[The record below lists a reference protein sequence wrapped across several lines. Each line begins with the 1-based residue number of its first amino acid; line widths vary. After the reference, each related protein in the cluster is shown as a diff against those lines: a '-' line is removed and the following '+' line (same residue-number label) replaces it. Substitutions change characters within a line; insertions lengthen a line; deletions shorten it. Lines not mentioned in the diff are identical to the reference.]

1 MKCLIC
7 AEGASR
13 ALVKSTNDIAGRL
26 HELGHEVA
34 AVVYATPE
42 RPLEDLEALGADEV
56 IVLRHKA
63 FATYDP
69 GQWSTAFDAVFR
81 GGAYGAALWSH
92 TFAGRELAAR
102 FAQHMGV
109 PLASDVVAIEELN
122 EGASV
127 TRRPVHGGKVYE
139 VIETQGAPVL
149 VSVRP
154 GAWHSACALAEAAV
168 TEREDI
174 EPGAPSLELVAF
186 SATDSARPS
195 LDEADVVVAVGR
207 GCSAK
212 AREYAGEL
220 ADLLGA
226 ALGSS
231 RGMVDSGLEGYETQV
246 GQTGK
251 TIAPHLY
258 IACGISGSIQHQA
271 GMARSD
277 YIIAINTDENAPIF
291 DIADLGIQVDAEDTL
306 QVLVEL
312 VSAKA
317 KAARWAS

>member
-13 ALVKSTNDIAGRL
+13 ALVKSTKDIAGRL
-26 HELGHEVA
+26 RELGHEA
-34 AVVYATPE
+34 FAVVFAAPD
-42 RPLEDLEALGADEV
+42 RPLEELGALGADEV
-56 IVLRHKA
+56 IVLRHEA

-69 GQWSTAFDAVFR
+69 GQWGRAFGQIFAE
-81 GGAYGAALWSH
+81 GAYGAALWSH

-102 FAQHMGV
+102 FAQQMAA
-109 PLASDVVAIEELN
+109 PLASDVIAIDELREGTSVA
-122 EGASV
+122 
-127 TRRPVHGGKVYE
+127 RRPVHGGKVYE
-139 VIETQGAPVL
+139 AIETKGSPVL
-149 VSVRP
+149 ISVRP
-154 GAWHSACALAEAAV
+154 GAWHSATAPKEVAV
-168 TEREDI
+168 TERGDI
-174 EPGAPSLELVAF
+174 DPGEPSLGLVAF
-186 SATDSARPS
+186 SATTSERPS
-195 LDEADVVVAVGR
+195 LDEAEVVVAVGR

-212 AREYAGEL
+212 AREYAGQL

-277 YIIAINTDENAPIF
+277 YIVAINTDENAPIF
-291 DIADLGIQVDAEDTL
+291 DIADLGIQADAEDTL
-306 QVLVEL
+306 RALVDL
-312 VSAKA
+312 VASKA
-317 KAARWAS
+317 GHRSL